1 MDWFKNVDPMNKITE
16 GLYLCNC
23 KAATDVQLLK
33 ETGITHILRVARE
46 DVGPMFQN
54 EFIYKL
60 LEMRDIPE
68 QNIIAHF
75 EEAHAFI
82 NSALKKNS
90 NGEVKGKV
98 LVHCHAGVSRS
109 STIVISYLMR
119 KYINFSLNDALK
131 FVKSKRPIIKPNKGF
146 MKQLQ
151 KYEDK
156 LKKDYLESDLK
167 TPFTKRIRK
176 DQIVD

>member
-1 MDWFKNVDPMNKITE
+1 
-16 GLYLCNC
+16 
-23 KAATDVQLLK
+23 
-33 ETGITHILRVARE
+33 
-46 DVGPMFQN
+46 
-54 EFIYKL
+54 
-60 LEMRDIPE
+60 
-68 QNIIAHF
+68 
-75 EEAHAFI
+75 
-82 NSALKKNS
+82 LKKNS
-90 NGEVKGKV
+90 NGEVKWKV

-176 DQIVD
+176 DQIVDWNKAVS